1 MKKDLN
7 ICLCIYVIGDK
18 KMRIVQLGYEKYY
31 IQSKD
36 DLIYLVHKLAY
47 KGFSVSEIAIVL
59 GLSEKTVKKYLE
71 DCW

>member
-1 MKKDLN
+1 
-7 ICLCIYVIGDK
+7 
-18 KMRIVQLGYEKYY
+18 MRIVQLGYEKYY